1 MQRSIAVDMRI
12 ARQIIPDV
20 HYHLIWRFVDRT
32 WFFTDDDER
41 ALYLRL
47 LGRAV
52 GQSDWHCTAYAL
64 MSNHIHIAAIAGRQS
79 LASWSKRVN
88 SPFAHWMNRRHD
100 RIGPVMADRP
110 RSYAMKSER
119 EAYVVAYIHN
129 NPVRAGLV
137 GTALDSSWTS
147 HRYYVHGK
155 APAWL
160 ETELALERLGFRG
173 GEDFEL
179 WVNQTPGESGKV
191 PTRDVRR
198 AAKKRGA
205 IEVATPGND
214 LVPLVR
220 RSFGFL
226 RPDPTFVVRA
236 AADAVQIRHNEL
248 CSRRRSPAIIDG
260 RAVAV
265 RAAETIGIA
274 PSDIACALAVSGA
287 AVSQIRRRPMT
298 ARAAA
303 ALKLCLARL
312 ELELGHK

>member
-1 MQRSIAVDMRI
+1 MRI
-12 ARQIIPDV
+12 ARQITQDV

-41 ALYLRL
+41 AVYLRL
-47 LGRAV
+47 LGRAI
-52 GQSDWHCTAYAL
+52 GESDWHCTAYAL
-64 MSNHIHIAAIAGRQS
+64 MSNHIHIGAIAGKQS

-110 RSYAMKSER
+110 RSYAIKSER
-119 EAYVVAYIHN
+119 EAYMVAYIHN
-129 NPVRAGLV
+129 NPVRAGVV
-137 GTALDSSWTS
+137 GRALDSSWTS
-147 HRYYVHGK
+147 HRYYVNEK

-160 ETELALERLGFRG
+160 ETELTLERLGLAEGDVFDR
-173 GEDFEL
+173 

-191 PTRDVRR
+191 PTREVRR
-198 AAKKRGA
+198 AARKKGA
-205 IEVATPGND
+205 VEVATPGNGII
-214 LVPLVR
+214 PLVR

-236 AADAVQIRHNEL
+236 AADAVQVRQTEL
-248 CSRRRSPAIIDG
+248 CSRGRTSAIVDG

-265 RAAETIGIA
+265 HAADAIGIA
-274 PSDIACALAVSGA
+274 ANDIASALAVSGA
-287 AVSQIRRRPMT
+287 AVSQIRRRAMT

-303 ALKLCLARL
+303 ALEQCLARL
-312 ELELGHK
+312 ELELGHN